1 MSAELYQVF
10 IKTATDLKINQF
22 VINDLKFFE
31 FGNILIMQYRPSFFI
46 RDLNNPDIQSLI
58 RKDSVRLLRFNA
70 SFFKRLLPM
79 FLNKPNIERLSIESK
94 DDAKDDILN
103 SEILDIISG
112 FESLPLQN
120 IEEPLDI
127 QELFLQSSDLDLTIN
142 AGGVITINFNMLSTE
157 NIRYILDILNEVVH
171 G

>member
-22 VINDLKFFE
+22 VINDLNFFE

-58 RKDSVRLLRFNA
+58 QEKSVRLLRFNS
-70 SFFKRLLPM
+70 SFFKRLLPI
-79 FLNKPNIERLSIESK
+79 FLNRPNIECLSIESK
-94 DDAKDDILN
+94 DGVKDDILN
-103 SEILDIISG
+103 SEILDIIRG
-112 FESLPLQN
+112 VEKLPLQN
-120 IEEPLDI
+120 VEEPFDI

-142 AGGVITINFNMLSTE
+142 AWGVITINFNMIGTE
-157 NIRYILDILNEVVH
+157 NVRYVLDILNEVVH
-171 G
+171 E